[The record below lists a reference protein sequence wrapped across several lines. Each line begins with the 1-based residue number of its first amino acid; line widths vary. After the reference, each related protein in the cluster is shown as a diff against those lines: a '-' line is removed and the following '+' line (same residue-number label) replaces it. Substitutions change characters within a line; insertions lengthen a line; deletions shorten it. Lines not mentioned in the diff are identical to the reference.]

1 MEFIL
6 LIGKIMCWCNTPL
19 QILSAAPAL
28 YSLIIGHR
36 MDVADILEFL
46 NHIRGDLRKLILTS
60 CSLGQDGNGLLAN
73 IVALY
78 PDLEV
83 LSLASCRPV
92 TSAGYSLISS
102 LKNLSDLNL
111 SNCKV
116 HYLYVKL
123 LETHVC
129 IRERM

>member
-1 MEFIL
+1 
-6 LIGKIMCWCNTPL
+6 MCWYNTHL
-19 QILSAAPAL
+19 QILRAAPAL
-28 YSLIIGHR
+28 YSLIIDGR
-36 MDVADILEFL
+36 RDVADILEFL
-46 NHIRGDLRKLILTS
+46 NHIGGDLRKLILTS
-60 CSLGQDGNGLLAN
+60 CSLGQDGTGLLAN
-73 IVALY
+73 IVALF

-83 LSLASCRPV
+83 LSLASCSPV
-92 TSAGYSLISS
+92 TPAGCGLI
-102 LKNLSDLNL
+102 LQLRKLSDLNL